1 LYRRSKLRRERCL
14 EQDSENVQ
22 ILGRYK
28 ISHVLVK
35 KLDGLASRFLT
46 RSYGTKHSRK
56 FPRPNPGTAERPA
69 YRPPDPLVNNPKAT
83 VTTLEDEN
91 LTFIHRPPPSAASPH
106 SFTTNPCS
114 PLLKPVPT
122 LVDGPLPP
130 FARPGLHKPGP
141 ERASDE
147 TIAKI
152 RELRE
157 KEPDKYSRGQLAK
170 MFNVTRAFV
179 STVAPLKVTKRKE
192 IQEQV
197 EKEHEVARSKWSERH
212 SLVKAIRKK
221 RRELW

>member
-1 LYRRSKLRRERCL
+1 M
-14 EQDSENVQ
+14 
-22 ILGRYK
+22 
-28 ISHVLVK
+28 
-35 KLDGLASRFLT
+35 
-46 RSYGTKHSRK
+46 
-56 FPRPNPGTAERPA
+56 
-69 YRPPDPLVNNPKAT
+69 
-83 VTTLEDEN
+83 
-91 LTFIHRPPPSAASPH
+91 
-106 SFTTNPCS
+106 
-114 PLLKPVPT
+114 PT

-130 FARPGLHKPGP
+130 FSRPGLHKPGP

-157 KEPDKYSRGQLAK
+157 KEPEKYSRGQLAE

>member
-1 LYRRSKLRRERCL
+1 M
-14 EQDSENVQ
+14 
-22 ILGRYK
+22 
-28 ISHVLVK
+28 
-35 KLDGLASRFLT
+35 
-46 RSYGTKHSRK
+46 
-56 FPRPNPGTAERPA
+56 
-69 YRPPDPLVNNPKAT
+69 
-83 VTTLEDEN
+83 
-91 LTFIHRPPPSAASPH
+91 
-106 SFTTNPCS
+106 
-114 PLLKPVPT
+114 PT

-130 FARPGLHKPGP
+130 FSRPGTHKPSP
-141 ERASDE
+141 ERASDV

-197 EKEHEVARSKWSERH
+197 EKEHEVARLKWSERH

>member
-1 LYRRSKLRRERCL
+1 MEWMAFTTQRTAMNNTR
-14 EQDSENVQ
+14 V
-22 ILGRYK
+22 
-28 ISHVLVK
+28 ISS
-35 KLDGLASRFLT
+35 SRFLT

-91 LTFIHRPPPSAASPH
+91 LTFIVHHLLQPLRIHLRPILVP
-106 SFTTNPCS
+106 
-114 PLLKPVPT
+114 PLLRPMPT

-130 FARPGLHKPGP
+130 FSRPGLHKPGP

-197 EKEHEVARSKWSERH
+197 EKEHEVARLKWSERH